1 MKLDRNLEKNKGKG
15 KYALIKLRTALIRP
29 TAFSSGMVEVSARD
43 IDYGDPTKEGG
54 DFFVIRL
61 KGKYAAAALNAYAN
75 AAYND
80 NQTEFAHEIF
90 ALAKKAEDHPLK
102 KKPD

>member
-29 TAFSSGMVEVSARD
+29 APFNSGMTEVSACD

-54 DFFVIRL
+54 DFFVIRI
-61 KGKYAAAALNAYAN
+61 KDKYAAAALNAYAN
-75 AAYND
+75 AAYED

-90 ALAKKAEDHPLK
+90 AMAKKAEDHPDK
-102 KKPD
+102 NKPD